1 MSGFPY
7 LWFLFYTEIGRF
19 ILGVLI
25 ILMIITILG
34 WWVIPAI
41 LALIAAIVFAE
52 SYDRIRIN
60 KPLLKSAEKKQ
71 NQIIQQNQKKIETYH
86 QLKKDF
92 PQAVGDVVFSDSKKR
107 YNLYWLNIGKG
118 EKGKDVFENKH
129 FIIKF
134 GIAKDYSG
142 LVVSIT
148 NNSDKD
154 MFVDW
159 QSFLI
164 NFSRVLIDGNE
175 CENYPHNKPLASHET
190 ATRLLQPYNPRLDR
204 KLTNLFNPKEM
215 VLNDVLYR
223 VRFDIKDGEGE
234 VRTFEFKLF
243 TQHKAFK
250 LADNND
256 ELTSYRKA
264 IEKARMQLKI
274 GGILFA
280 AALLIALGIYFYNNR
295 YKFYVADSPHIE
307 YTEPE
312 KVFDNQYDLKD
323 TPSST
328 PNTEPSRHP
337 DNMRGFDPASE
348 DDMPDNGM
356 TRYMEVNDDEG
367 WD

>member
-1 MSGFPY
+1 
-7 LWFLFYTEIGRF
+7 
-19 ILGVLI
+19 
-25 ILMIITILG
+25 
-34 WWVIPAI
+34 
-41 LALIAAIVFAE
+41 
-52 SYDRIRIN
+52 
-60 KPLLKSAEKKQ
+60 
-71 NQIIQQNQKKIETYH
+71 
-86 QLKKDF
+86 
-92 PQAVGDVVFSDSKKR
+92 
-107 YNLYWLNIGKG
+107 
-118 EKGKDVFENKH
+118 
-129 FIIKF
+129 
-134 GIAKDYSG
+134 
-142 LVVSIT
+142 
-148 NNSDKD
+148 

-164 NFSRVLIDGNE
+164 NFSRVFIDGNE